1 MRLRTLDRGLELLE
15 WVASHPGDA
24 SVRRAADELGLNTTT
39 CYHLVD
45 TLIARGYLVRQARG
59 RLGVGTALSGLSSSF
74 TQQARPMVLLASL
87 ATGLRDLTRE
97 SVFLSMW
104 DGEEPVLVFFEEGP
118 QYLRVGGFEP
128 GFRGFAWCRTSGKA
142 ILAFLGRAAL
152 DGYLAA
158 RELTPL
164 TVHSITDEKRLRAE
178 LDEVRQRGWAAEEEE
193 FALGTCSVGAPFF
206 GADGAVLGAVAAGLP
221 PSRYEQSRDPCVEA
235 VVKSGEQASRV
246 LGYVGPYPPSPPR

>member
-24 SVRRAADELGLNTTT
+24 SVRGAADALGLNTTT

-45 TLIARGYLVRQARG
+45 TLIARGYLVRQGRG
-59 RLGVGTALSGLSSSF
+59 RLGVGTALLGLSASF
-74 TQQARPMVLLASL
+74 TAQARPMVLLAAL
-87 ATGLRDLTRE
+87 ATELRDVTRE

-142 ILAFLGRAAL
+142 ILAFLGREAL
-152 DGYLAA
+152 DRYLAD

-164 TVHSITDEKRLRAE
+164 TAHSITDMARLRAE
-178 LDEVRQRGWAAEEEE
+178 LDKTRQRGWAGEEEE

-206 GADGAVLGAVAAGLP
+206 GADGAVLGAVAVGLP
-221 PSRYEQSRDPCVEA
+221 PSRYEPSRQDCVRA
-235 VVKSGEQASRV
+235 VLNSGEQASRV
-246 LGYVGPYPPSPPR
+246 LGYVGTYPPSPPS